1 MLEPVEVTPRTDVL
15 ETLARSVDE
24 AHRHD
29 RTLALLVLDVDDLAA
44 VADRHGPDAAAVVV
58 TDLSRRLNESLGE
71 GTVRRIGVDE
81 FAVILSGATVDD
93 AEALLGTVQASLHE
107 RPPPDVERIT
117 LSAGITG
124 LTETDDAGSALGRA
138 EQALWQ
144 AKQAGRGTVVIAM
157 TNPGNSS

>member
-1 MLEPVEVTPRTDVL
+1 M
-15 ETLARSVDE
+15 
-24 AHRHD
+24 
-29 RTLALLVLDVDDLAA
+29 
-44 VADRHGPDAAAVVV
+44 
-58 TDLSRRLNESLGE
+58 
-71 GTVRRIGVDE
+71 
-81 FAVILSGATVDD
+81 ILSGATVDD

-107 RPPPDVERIT
+107 RPPPDRASHSVRRDH
-117 LSAGITG
+117 G